1 MSVEEIAVAHWPKPK
16 GYANG
21 MRGVGAPIHIAGQI
35 GWNAQ
40 GQFEALTLIE
50 QFAVALDNVLAVVSA
65 AGGSATDVARMT
77 VYVTDIEA
85 YRNAGRALGEVWRPR
100 FGRHFPA
107 MALVAV
113 TALVERQA
121 LVEIEATAYVAV

>member
-21 MRGVGAPIHIAGQI
+21 MRGVGVPVHIAGQI

-40 GQFEALTLIE
+40 GQFDALTLLE
-50 QFAVALDNVLAVVSA
+50 QFAVALDNVLAVVHA

-77 VYVTDIEA
+77 VFVTDIEA
-85 YRNAGRALGEVWRPR
+85 YRSASRAFGEIWRPR

-121 LVEIEATAYVAV
+121 LVEIEATAYVAA